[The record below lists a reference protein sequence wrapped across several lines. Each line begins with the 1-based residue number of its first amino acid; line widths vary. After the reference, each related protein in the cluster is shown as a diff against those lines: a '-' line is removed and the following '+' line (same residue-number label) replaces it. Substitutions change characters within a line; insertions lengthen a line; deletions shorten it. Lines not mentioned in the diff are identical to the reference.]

1 MTRTT
6 SLRTAAGALL
16 GDRREIGPL
25 GTASRIAGGLIAIAL
40 PIALG
45 GFGWWDAAAALVGLP
60 LVATGAATLITA
72 AYQRLAPEGLARG
85 HAVCSGPACWLIAIV
100 IGAAVGLDVLT
111 PADGEVAFWVW
122 LGASM
127 LIAAARGYGGCEVL
141 AVPNLITG
149 RRDQVGCILY
159 TPIDRA
165 EARRKA
171 REVGRPAMPNGDRA
185 GAGTRFRPLRSAS
198 P

>member
-1 MTRTT
+1 MTRTIT

-16 GDRREIGPL
+16 GDRRDIGPL

-85 HAVCSGPACWLIAIV
+85 HAVCSGPACWLSMIMV
-100 IGAAVGLDVLT
+100 GTAVGLDVLT
-111 PADGEVAFWVW
+111 PTGVTRSA
-122 LGASM
+122 ASCT
-127 LIAAARGYGGCEVL
+127 RRS
-141 AVPNLITG
+141 TG
-149 RRDQVGCILY
+149 RRRG
-159 TPIDRA
+159 
-165 EARRKA
+165 
-171 REVGRPAMPNGDRA
+171 GRRA
-185 GAGTRFRPLRSAS
+185 GWAAPAHAQR
-198 P
+198 